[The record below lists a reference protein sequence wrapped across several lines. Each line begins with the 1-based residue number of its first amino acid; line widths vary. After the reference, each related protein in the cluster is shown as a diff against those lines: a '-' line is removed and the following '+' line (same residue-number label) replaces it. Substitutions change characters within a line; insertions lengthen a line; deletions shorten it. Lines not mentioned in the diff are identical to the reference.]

1 MIRQK
6 CEDLVA
12 VSRYIT
18 NVEMIR
24 QKCED
29 LVAVS
34 RVYKSFPDFTGQQTI
49 STGQQVWWTG
59 KICLANHNF
68 TRPTPYGKK
77 RQRRTIISF
86 KFKM

>member
-1 MIRQK
+1 MVFLRVAVLHRFYCITKNVKMIGQK

-34 RVYKSFPDFTGQQTI
+34 RYTHVLQM
-49 STGQQVWWTG
+49 
-59 KICLANHNF
+59 L
-68 TRPTPYGKK
+68 R
-77 RQRRTIISF
+77 
-86 KFKM
+86 